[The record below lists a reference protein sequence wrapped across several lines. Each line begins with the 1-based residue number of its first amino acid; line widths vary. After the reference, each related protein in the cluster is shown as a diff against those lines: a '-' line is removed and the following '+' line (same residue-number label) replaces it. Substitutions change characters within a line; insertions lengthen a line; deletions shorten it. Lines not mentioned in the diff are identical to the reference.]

1 MANKPV
7 CGRAWRDRKII
18 IYRNDGSAAPESLV
32 QDGETLALPEEIRK
46 VGEDELKNTPIKIL
60 DIEEKK

>member
-1 MANKPV
+1 
-7 CGRAWRDRKII
+7 
-18 IYRNDGSAAPESLV
+18 V